1 MNGGIHDAW
10 NLCGKMVDMLKNG
23 ADHDEYLDRFDRQR
37 RAIMNEF
44 IQAQTIRNKKMMEE
58 GTELALQHEW
68 EEMRK
73 INTDDELRR
82 NFMRRQSMVQSL
94 KDEALIT

>member
-1 MNGGIHDAW
+1 
-10 NLCGKMVDMLKNG
+10 
-23 ADHDEYLDRFDRQR
+23 
-37 RAIMNEF
+37 
-44 IQAQTIRNKKMMEE
+44 MMEE

-73 INTDDELRR
+73 INADDELRR

-94 KDEALIT
+94 KDEALII